1 MAGQR
6 QASRRVM
13 RRRVC
18 ELSFSQLTINTL
30 ENDAIVYVGDLVQ
43 KTEQE
48 LLRLPSFGRRRIKEI
63 KEALAG
69 IGLHLGM
76 VVPRWRSTKLG
87 AFPPRPPP
95 TYIFTSGRIAARS
108 R

>member
-6 QASRRVM
+6 QEIRRVM
-13 RRRVC
+13 RTRVC

-48 LLRLPSFGRRRIKEI
+48 LLRLPSFGRRRLKEI
-63 KEALAG
+63 KETLAE

-76 VVPRWRSTKLG
+76 DVPRWQSTKPG
-87 AFPPRPPP
+87 AFPPRPP
-95 TYIFTSGRIAARS
+95 TTFIFTSGRIAARS